1 MGYGLP
7 VIATAVQGV
16 DEIIHDGENGAIVPM
31 DDPKAVSDAILRLLH
46 DPEERQRL
54 GKAARETIDK
64 GYTLDTMCSQF
75 EKLLTDKIK
84 ERS

>member
-1 MGYGLP
+1 
-7 VIATAVQGV
+7 
-16 DEIIHDGENGAIVPM
+16 
-31 DDPKAVSDAILRLLH
+31 VSEAILRLLH

-54 GKAARETIDK
+54 GKAAKETIDK

-75 EKLLTDKIK
+75 EKLLTDKVK